1 MSAIIAMCST
11 TPHHTWIGIFK
22 HVLKVSVWSQ
32 QSKCCM
38 INEAFC
44 IHSCFFQKCGYQARL
59 KKASWWVCTLYS
71 WWPRFLMVYCSD
83 VEIIC
88 ENDSRVSIW
97 LIGLS
102 YIHGLIRIMKKISL
116 AKFISACCLCYE
128 LFETVKAFCHPAASL
143 TSLIVAE
150 H

>member
-1 MSAIIAMCST
+1 MTKTLIYLTYECYNCDVQHNTPSHLNRHIQTCVKIASSKNVAIKQ
-11 TPHHTWIGIFK
+11 G
-22 HVLKVSVWSQ
+22 
-32 QSKCCM
+32 SKRP
-38 INEAFC
+38 ADD
-44 IHSCFFQKCGYQARL
+44 
-59 KKASWWVCTLYS
+59 
-71 WWPRFLMVYCSD
+71 D

-88 ENDSRVSIW
+88 ENDSR
-97 LIGLS
+97 
-102 YIHGLIRIMKKISL
+102 ISL